1 MCILI
6 LVKFGVSISGLRI
19 FWFYWNMK
27 GSARLLTCEFMC
39 DAEVILGIVWNYED
53 LLKKENR
60 M

>member
-1 MCILI
+1 
-6 LVKFGVSISGLRI
+6 VKFGVSISGLRI